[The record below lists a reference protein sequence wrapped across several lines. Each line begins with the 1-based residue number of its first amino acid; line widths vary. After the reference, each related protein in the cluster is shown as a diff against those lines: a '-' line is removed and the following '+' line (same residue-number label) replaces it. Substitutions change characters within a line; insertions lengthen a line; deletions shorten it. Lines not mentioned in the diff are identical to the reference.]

1 MTTQTPTSFPAP
13 LALPAAADSLT
24 WIRDG
29 CTGSLQRARD
39 LVDALKS
46 DCPADAPSVL
56 RAWNDV
62 QIELSNAVAAASVY
76 AETNPDTAVREA
88 ADEAMQ
94 QINEFA
100 TDLGL
105 DGELFAIFDG
115 LSRDG
120 LDGTAGRLLSREL
133 RDFRRAGV
141 DRDEQ
146 TRARL
151 RELAQLELR
160 ASQEFGRN
168 IREGVR
174 CIRVDPDDLAGMP
187 ADWLASHQPGDDG
200 LVTVTTDY
208 PDSVPVGT
216 FCEIPATRRAISFER
231 LNVAW
236 PANDEVLQRIL
247 TLRAE
252 HAGLLGYADWAD
264 FTAETKMIGTGAA
277 ITEFIDRVAGLSE
290 DAAARDKQILVD
302 RVRQDDPSASDIY
315 GYDLA
320 YYGELVRKESY
331 DVDAQRV
338 RTFFD
343 FDAVLQGLLTVTG
356 RLFGLTWETIAD
368 ANVWAPE
375 VLGYDVLS
383 GSTRIGRIYLDLH
396 PRDGKFKHAAQ
407 FTLVEGIHDRQLPEG
422 VLVCNFSRGL
432 MEHSEVTTFFHE
444 FGHLI
449 HHVVGGDQDWLA
461 FSGVATEW
469 DFVEAPSQMLE
480 EWAWDPGVLAM
491 FAVDADGE
499 TIPADLVERMRTADD
514 FGKGYLARTQMFY
527 AALSVGIH
535 QNRPDDL
542 TRAVRVAQERYSV
555 FPYIE
560 DTHFHCAFGHL
571 DGYSSGYY
579 TYMWSLVIAKDMF
592 SSFHAD
598 NLFEPHA
605 AARYRDRVL
614 APGGSKDAADLI
626 ADFLGRPYTFDA
638 YAAWLAQ

>member
-1 MTTQTPTSFPAP
+1 MTIQTFAGPPTA
-13 LALPAAADSLT
+13 LALPDAADALS

-29 CTGSLQRARD
+29 CADRLERASA
-39 LVDALKS
+39 LVDSLKAQPPSQAL
-46 DCPADAPSVL
+46 AVL
-56 RAWNDV
+56 QIWNDI
-62 QIELSNAVAAASVY
+62 QIELSNAAAAAAVY
-76 AETNPDTAVREA
+76 AETNPDKGVREA

-94 QINEFA
+94 QIDEFA

-120 LDGTAGRLLSREL
+120 LNSTAERLLTREL

-146 TRARL
+146 TRTRL

-174 CIRVDPDDLAGMP
+174 SIEVSPSDLAGLP
-187 ADWLASHQPGDDG
+187 ADWLASHEPGDDG
-200 LVTVTTDY
+200 LVTVSTDY

-216 FCEIPATRRAISFER
+216 FCEVAATRRAINFER

-277 ITEFIDRVAGLSE
+277 ITEFIERISDLSE
-290 DAAARDKQILVD
+290 DAAARDKQVLLD
-302 RVRQDDPSASDIY
+302 RVRLDDPSATDIY

-320 YYGELVRKESY
+320 FYSELVRKESY

-356 RLFGLTWETIAD
+356 DLFGLTWAPVAD
-368 ANVWAPE
+368 ATVWAPG
-375 VLGYDVLS
+375 VVGYDVLR
-383 GSTRIGRIYLDLH
+383 GDICIGRIYLDLH
-396 PRDGKFKHAAQ
+396 PREGKFKHAAQ
-407 FTLVEGIHDRQLPEG
+407 FTLVEGIRGRQLPEG
-422 VLVCNFSRGL
+422 VLVCNFTRGL

-449 HHVVGGDQDWLA
+449 HHVVGGDQEWLA

-480 EWAWDPGVLAM
+480 EWAWDPGVLAK
-491 FAVDADGE
+491 FAVDANGE

-542 TRAVRVAQERYSV
+542 TTAVRQAQERYSV
-555 FPYIE
+555 FPYVD

-592 SSFHAD
+592 SAFHAD
-598 NLFEPHA
+598 DLFEPHV

-614 APGGSKDAADLI
+614 TPGGSKDAADLV